1 MNNGINSGNGHSQ
14 SDHSQPF
21 FSPLTWMIPQDL
33 GEPKV
38 ASPDVRNLQLPSGK
52 LT

>member
-1 MNNGINSGNGHSQ
+1 MGTA
-14 SDHSQPF
+14 
-21 FSPLTWMIPQDL
+21 SPITASRSFRLWRGMIPQDL